1 VGITEVQVTLAWVP
15 SMLKYPEYCEPGY
28 RLFVMVKLQL
38 GAVCAKV
45 QVIDGVMTCNPM
57 AQVVLTISVVRL

>member
-1 VGITEVQVTLAWVP
+1 MV
-15 SMLKYPEYCEPGY
+15 KYPEYCELGY

-45 QVIDGVMTCNPM
+45 QVTDGEMACN
-57 AQVVLTISVVRL
+57 ASGQVVLTISVVKL

>member
-1 VGITEVQVTLAWVP
+1 
-15 SMLKYPEYCEPGY
+15 MLKDPEYCEPGY

-45 QVIDGVMTCNPM
+45 QVTDGEM
-57 AQVVLTISVVRL
+57 ACKPRAQSVLTISVVTL

>member
-1 VGITEVQVTLAWVP
+1 MV
-15 SMLKYPEYCEPGY
+15 KYPEYCELGY

-45 QVIDGVMTCNPM
+45 QVIDGVMTCNPSG
-57 AQVVLTISVVRL
+57 QVVLTISVVTL